1 MQLTLKLF
9 AWLAIPVVLA
19 ADTMLVE
26 QQNAIIHKQCAFCHN
41 DAQMQGGFSLDR
53 FDAAHPDPS
62 LVAML
67 ISKLKVGAMGAG
79 GFGVPDR
86 ATQDALLSALSAEA
100 TGASEWSVR
109 EEGPLLT
116 AGIVRAL
123 PSMTYAGSTDMFR
136 LRLTCNAGTREGE
149 IQVAWA
155 PGNPTEGRPMS
166 VAVDGNAPLT
176 VKAEGGEK
184 QGNGKSGP
192 GSVILPITL
201 PAQTLT
207 ISNVF
212 PDETVVFSLGDLPQT
227 VRQCFKGGSLEKVR
241 AQEH

>member
-1 MQLTLKLF
+1 MQLGLKVF
-9 AWLAIPVVLA
+9 AWLVIPVMVA
-19 ADTMLVE
+19 GETMPVE

-53 FDAAHPDPS
+53 FDAANPDPS

-100 TGASEWSVR
+100 AGASEWTVS

-116 AGIVRAL
+116 AGILREL
-123 PSMTYAGSTDMFR
+123 PSTTYAGSTDRFR
-136 LRLTCNAGTREGE
+136 LRLTCNAGTREAE
-149 IQVAWA
+149 IQVGWA
-155 PGNPTEGRPMS
+155 PGNPEEGRPMS
-166 VAVDGNAPLT
+166 VAVDGNAPLAY
-176 VKAEGGEK
+176 KAEGGEK

-192 GSVILPITL
+192 GSVILPIAL

-207 ISNVF
+207 ISDIF
-212 PDETVVFSLGDLPQT
+212 PDETVVFPLGDLPET
-227 VRQCFKGGSLEKVR
+227 VRQCFAGRGAGR
-241 AQEH
+241 